1 MTTKQANP
9 VWDKIDAHIEEN
21 VDYWVD
27 QLARLCAQPSVSAQN
42 EGIDAC
48 AELVATMLR
57 EQGYAAEVMP
67 SDGYPVV
74 YAEAFGEGNSR
85 SDKTLLFY
93 LHYDV
98 QPADPLELWDSP
110 PFELTHRGGK
120 LYARGISDDKGHI
133 ICRLA
138 ALAAV
143 KDVLG
148 ELPCNVK
155 FIIEGEEEIGSP
167 NMPAFVEKHQAKLA
181 ADACIWE
188 FGGVDYDGR
197 PSQALGMRG
206 ICFVELSVKTA
217 VMDAHSGL
225 GGSIFPN
232 AAWRLTWA
240 LSTLKDQ
247 NERILIP
254 GFYDNVQPPSQRD
267 LEMLAAMP
275 SEAAQLKEMFQLD
288 GFLHGL
294 TDDLALKRAAVF
306 EPTCT
311 ICGLTSGYQGPGSK
325 TVLPAKASAKID
337 FRLVPNQTPE
347 EVVAKLRA
355 HLDANGFTDV
365 DITLHG
371 GGRPAK
377 VDPDDPFVQLTN
389 ETAVAVYGKE
399 PNVAPMIGGSGPN
412 YPFIHTLGL
421 PLVAAGVG
429 YPGSNA
435 HAPNENLRLDYFL
448 LGTKHTARIIEQF
461 GTG

>member
-9 VWDKIDAHIEEN
+9 VWDKIDAHIEKN

-57 EQGYAAEVMP
+57 EQGYRAEVIP

-74 YAEAFGEGNSR
+74 YGEGNGR

-155 FIIEGEEEIGSP
+155 FIIEGEEEIGSS

-206 ICFVELSVKTA
+206 ICFVELSVQTA

-288 GFLHGL
+288 GFLRGL
-294 TDDLALKRAAVF
+294 TDDLALKQAAVF

-389 ETAVAVYGKE
+389 ETAVAVYSKE